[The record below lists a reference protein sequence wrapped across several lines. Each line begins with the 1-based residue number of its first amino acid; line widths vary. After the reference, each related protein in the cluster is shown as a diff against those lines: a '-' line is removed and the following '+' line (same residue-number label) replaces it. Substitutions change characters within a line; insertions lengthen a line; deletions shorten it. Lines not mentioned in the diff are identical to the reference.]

1 MQRNQWVYLLYAMAL
16 VVTSTAR
23 AAQDY
28 DQMSRQQL
36 RALADQSRNALATDG
51 SEGWQVERVPVDQTI
66 VEGNWNPVPFKPRFL
81 IIRQPCWKSVGH
93 S

>member
-1 MQRNQWVYLLYAMAL
+1 
-16 VVTSTAR
+16 
-23 AAQDY
+23 
-28 DQMSRQQL
+28 MSRQQL